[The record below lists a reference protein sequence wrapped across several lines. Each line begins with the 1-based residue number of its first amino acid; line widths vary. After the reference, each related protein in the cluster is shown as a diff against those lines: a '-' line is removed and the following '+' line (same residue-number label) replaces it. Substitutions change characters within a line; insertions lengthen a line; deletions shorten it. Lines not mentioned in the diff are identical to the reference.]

1 MCIADDDQKDQDEV
15 GEQYADVEENW
26 AEIPFEIVYDM
37 LDEED
42 LLDETDMS
50 DGGGSSGSSCVIS
63 LDLT

>member
-1 MCIADDDQKDQDEV
+1 M
-15 GEQYADVEENW
+15 DVEENW